1 MFHFV
6 DFGRLLIHCFWHY
19 SKMYTS
25 RIVSVAICVGSFSY
39 LYWTKYVSQHC
50 YVLHP
55 EKSTILFLNS
65 KTLLTVWREVQ
76 ACKLKGAP
84 VHVNTECTHLGLLR
98 TTSKTNKAL
107 IDESLKLARRITY
120 AYGSRLA
127 WEEWYQQ
134 PSLHV
139 RFFFT

>member
-1 MFHFV
+1 MGSPTCA
-6 DFGRLLIHCFWHY
+6 DDILL
-19 SKMYTS
+19 
-25 RIVSVAICVGSFSY
+25 VANSISD
-39 LYWTKYVSQHC
+39 LQIMLQQAAEYVSQHC

-107 IDESLKLARRITY
+107 IDESLKLARRTTY

-127 WEEWYQQ
+127 WEE
-134 PSLHV
+134 
-139 RFFFT
+139 